1 MPWFGDFSVE
11 KSLSHAQCGSSTGGF
26 PAAGYPL
33 RVAFCDTTSE
43 RCEAVIGPGRSSMV
57 QGAWRG
63 LCALALTALGVSA
76 LAAQNALPTDDDDI
90 TTLRVYADLVQI
102 PTLVLGKNYQAV
114 PPIAENRFF
123 VSIDGGP
130 KFRVTH
136 ARLEGDDPISLAIL
150 LDVNQSESELMNW
163 IDDTIAGLSLTA
175 RDKLWVYALDCQL
188 YRSSVDDRTDHAA
201 VKQAVDSVLAS
212 WNARAGV
219 RQSGSCPNPLYLWD
233 SVAVVTKELRVQ
245 PGLRV
250 MLVVSDGVDGGS
262 RNNWNLVREYAQK
275 GSVAIFGLT
284 GAPNSHMENAF
295 NSVCQLSGGILL
307 PASPQNLAKQL
318 QWFMTMVRG
327 RYIVEFPHPVT
338 TKPVHLTME
347 ITIAKSHDFIR
358 PAGAAVSVDDPKILN
373 DPTTVLPDPSYAPQ
387 VGNRKVMTPH

>member
-1 MPWFGDFSVE
+1 M
-11 KSLSHAQCGSSTGGF
+11 
-26 PAAGYPL
+26 
-33 RVAFCDTTSE
+33 
-43 RCEAVIGPGRSSMV
+43 

-63 LCALALTALGVSA
+63 LCALAFMALGVSA
-76 LAAQNALPTDDDDI
+76 LVAQNALPTHDDNI

-136 ARLEGDDPISLAIL
+136 ARQEGDDPISLAIL
-150 LDVNQSESELMNW
+150 LDLGQSETELMNR
-163 IDDTIAGLSLTA
+163 IDDAISGLSLTA
-175 RDKLWVYALDCQL
+175 RDRLWVYALDCKL
-188 YRSSVDDRTDHAA
+188 YRSTVHDPTDPAV
-201 VKQAVDSVLAS
+201 VKQAVDSVLAL

-219 RQSGSCPNPLYLWD
+219 RPGGSCPLYLWD
-233 SVAVVTKELRVQ
+233 SVSVVTKELQAR

-250 MLVVSDGVDGGS
+250 MLVVSDGVDRGS
-262 RNNWNLVREYAQK
+262 RNNWNAVREYAQ
-275 GSVAIFGLT
+275 GSSVAIFGVT
-284 GAPNSHMENAF
+284 GVTNSRVENAF

-307 PASPQNLAKQL
+307 PANPQNLATQM
-318 QWFMTMVRG
+318 QWLMTMVRG

-338 TKPVHLTME
+338 TKPAHLLME

-358 PAGAAVSVDDPKILN
+358 PAGAAVLVDDPKILN
-373 DPTTVLPDPSYAPQ
+373 DPMTVLPDASYAPQ